1 MELYLVTD
9 ENLCLGRNLEQVVEA
24 AVHGGVTMVQLRE
37 KNLST
42 RQFLDRARLLHN
54 LLKPHQIPLII
65 NDRVDIALAID
76 AEGVH
81 VGQNDMPVAEV
92 RKLLRPEKIVGYSVE
107 NINQALEAENMQV
120 DYLGVSPVY
129 VTPTKEELFSQWG
142 IDGLKALRKVSR
154 HKLVAIG
161 GIKESNLEAVSKA
174 GADGIAVVSAI
185 CSAPD
190 PEKAARNLLT
200 LIKKAKTEA

>member
-81 VGQNDMPVAEV
+81 VGQDDMPVAEV
-92 RKLLRPEKIVGYSVE
+92 RNLLGSDKIVGYSVE
-107 NINQALEAENMQV
+107 NINQALEAENMLV

-129 VTPTKEELFSQWG
+129 VTPTKVDLVSQWG
-142 IDGLKALRKVSR
+142 IEGLRALRKITS

-190 PEKAARNLLT
+190 PKKAARNLLT